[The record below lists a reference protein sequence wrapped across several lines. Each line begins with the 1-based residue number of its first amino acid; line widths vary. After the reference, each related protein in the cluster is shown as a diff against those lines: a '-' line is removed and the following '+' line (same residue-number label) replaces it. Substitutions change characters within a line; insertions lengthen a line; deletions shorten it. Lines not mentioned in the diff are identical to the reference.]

1 MVVIAIWLGHLSYMA
16 LLLPIYML
24 ILGLFAIGVGWI
36 VSSLQVY
43 LRDTAQVLN
52 VVMTLWFW
60 ITPIFISEQ
69 MVPARFRFLMQ
80 YNPLAYVVRAY
91 RERLLSV
98 RPPDLTDFAILCAY
112 AVTAFVLGG
121 LFFRHLKRGFA
132 DVL

>member
-1 MVVIAIWLGHLSYMA
+1 M
-16 LLLPIYML
+16 LLLGM
-24 ILGLFAIGVGWI
+24 FAIGIGWI

-60 ITPIFISEQ
+60 VTPIFISEELI
-69 MVPARFRFLMQ
+69 PEKFRFLIRL
-80 YNPLAYVVRAY
+80 NPLAYVVKAY
-91 RERLLSV
+91 RERLLSY
-98 RPPDLTDFAILCAY
+98 RLPDLSELALLTAY
-112 AVTAFVLGG
+112 AAGAFLIGG